1 MIKCNNSFH
10 YHHLQIAALSL
21 QVETV
26 PLAFSIGLS
35 SKDGP
40 MRTLVTLQQEECGS
54 ESDVCQQYLGMN
66 K

>member
-1 MIKCNNSFH
+1 LKV
-10 YHHLQIAALSL
+10 AALSL

-26 PLAFSIGLS
+26 PLGFFIGLS
-35 SKDGP
+35 SKNGP